1 MPSSILGGSSIQ
13 HVWYE
18 NSIAV
23 LTSYSYHT
31 SIQHSYDTSTHH
43 SYYTSIQHTRTHTA
57 IDHLQNAPSEVEAQK
72 L

>member
-1 MPSSILGGSSIQ
+1 MPSSILGGSSTQ

-23 LTSYSYHT
+23 LIPYSYHT
-31 SIQHSYDTSTHH
+31 SIQHSYHTSTHH
-43 SYYTSIQHTRTHTA
+43 SYYTSIHHTRTHTA
-57 IDHLQNAPSEVEAQK
+57 LDHLQNAPPEVKAQK